1 MSLRNVS
8 SKYDLNAILKVDIL
22 GLQIPKETS
31 IADIVGRYYVLFL
44 FYEKQ

>member
-1 MSLRNVS
+1 MGLRNVCP
-8 SKYDLNAILKVDIL
+8 KDDLNIILKVDIL